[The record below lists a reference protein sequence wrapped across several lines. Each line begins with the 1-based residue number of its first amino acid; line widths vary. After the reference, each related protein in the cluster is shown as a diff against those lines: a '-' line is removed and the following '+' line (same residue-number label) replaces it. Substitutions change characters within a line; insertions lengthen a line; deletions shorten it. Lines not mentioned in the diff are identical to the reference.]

1 MLPKKEPKKFLLLV
15 LKNFMAKHAST
26 TTIEKEKQI
35 AIDTVWFLINQM
47 KFEKQKIIDNFEK
60 ENMSFDQ
67 YADHMKTVGLNDV
80 V

>member
-1 MLPKKEPKKFLLLV
+1 MNDLLNNIKTLDSMKQH
-15 LKNFMAKHAST
+15 LHHAST

-47 KFEKQKIIDNFEK
+47 KFEKLKIIETFEK

-67 YADHMKTVGLNDV
+67 YADHMKTVGFSDV

>member
-1 MLPKKEPKKFLLLV
+1 MNDLLNNIKTLDSMKQH
-15 LKNFMAKHAST
+15 LYHAST

-47 KFEKQKIIDNFEK
+47 KFEKLKIIETFEK

>member
-1 MLPKKEPKKFLLLV
+1 MNDLLNNIKTLDSMKQH
-15 LKNFMAKHAST
+15 LHHAST

-47 KFEKQKIIDNFEK
+47 KFEKLKIIETFEK

-67 YADHMKTVGLNDV
+67 YSEYMKGVGFNA
-80 V
+80 